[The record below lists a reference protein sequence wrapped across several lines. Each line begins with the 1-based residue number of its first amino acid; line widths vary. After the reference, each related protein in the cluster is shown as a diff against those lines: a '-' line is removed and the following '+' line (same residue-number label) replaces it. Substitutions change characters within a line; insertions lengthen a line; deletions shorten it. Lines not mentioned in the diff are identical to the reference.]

1 MMTNTIKPVN
11 FTCAY
16 VIYLSLESFT
26 RIKELPDTDDSDK
39 LISIII
45 TLEIWNMKTQAEGLA
60 TSTIDCLYTN
70 SNAAKDKESFL
81 AKMKIFEENLTL
93 LFFLGMWKPTEWSPG
108 NYKSVL
114 YTIYTFLII
123 IISGTFFITELL
135 DLILVTSNIAEFT
148 NNIFM
153 LSAIFAACFKIL
165 IILLRRNVLNNII
178 DDLKNYMLKNDK
190 YSKEEIIIWTRYSH
204 IIKFLSLFYMSS
216 TFFGVTM
223 MTFATVSVNISRRE
237 LLYRAWVPYNYSRP
251 IAYWVSALGQLLG
264 MYILAGFGKLHNAF
278 YDCQWYLLNNENK
291 KLIGLL
297 MTNSIKP
304 VHFTCVY
311 VLNLS
316 LESFSK
322 ILDNILL
329 IRKLYRNDIFHFG
342 LRGKYQEP
350 GITLSSLGTLQL
362 LAPRKV
368 LSNCAESSCHRTYT
382 VIYEHR
388 ICASFLC
395 DNDQHLCAIEYI

>member
-1 MMTNTIKPVN
+1 
-11 FTCAY
+11 
-16 VIYLSLESFT
+16 
-26 RIKELPDTDDSDK
+26 
-39 LISIII
+39 
-45 TLEIWNMKTQAEGLA
+45 
-60 TSTIDCLYTN
+60 
-70 SNAAKDKESFL
+70 
-81 AKMKIFEENLTL
+81 MKIFEENLTL

-264 MYILAGFGKLHNAF
+264 MYILAGVNVGFVLLFSGILISTCSLINILLFRKVQNLFSLTMAFQYCLGSIIFCTSAYNMSKMKVLSFEFLSCVLYVSNIMIELFIICFSTNEMTLEFGKLHNAF

-322 ILDNILL
+322 VLKLSYSIYNLL
-329 IRKLYRNDIFHFG
+329 QSAF
-342 LRGKYQEP
+342 
-350 GITLSSLGTLQL
+350 
-362 LAPRKV
+362 
-368 LSNCAESSCHRTYT
+368 
-382 VIYEHR
+382 
-388 ICASFLC
+388 
-395 DNDQHLCAIEYI
+395 